1 LDRYAIALGKEPPK
15 PQKRPKKKVSAV
27 SEEDRTMEEYRV
39 KNPAL
44 ITEEEKQDI
53 SEFFKQWATVA
64 LTRRLMEDSSL

>member
-1 LDRYAIALGKEPPK
+1 MDRYAIALGKEPPK
-15 PQKRPKKKVSAV
+15 PKNRPKKKVSAV